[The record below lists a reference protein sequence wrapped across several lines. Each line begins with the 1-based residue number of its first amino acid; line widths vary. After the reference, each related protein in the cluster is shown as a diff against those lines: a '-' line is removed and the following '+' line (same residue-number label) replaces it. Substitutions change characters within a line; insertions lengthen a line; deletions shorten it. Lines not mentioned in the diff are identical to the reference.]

1 MNKTIGIIFFTIFI
15 LSCIS
20 PDFCLALHDDE
31 AVGKGGAWKSDDTKS
46 DQPVSSDTEESID
59 GKLEKAFE
67 KSPIVIPPIEQESE
81 YQESDT
87 PENKDMENSGSSGQ

>member
-67 KSPIVIPPIEQESE
+67 KSPIVIPPIEQELKD
-81 YQESDT
+81 QETDT
-87 PENKDMENSGSSGQ
+87 PEDKDMDTSGSSGQ